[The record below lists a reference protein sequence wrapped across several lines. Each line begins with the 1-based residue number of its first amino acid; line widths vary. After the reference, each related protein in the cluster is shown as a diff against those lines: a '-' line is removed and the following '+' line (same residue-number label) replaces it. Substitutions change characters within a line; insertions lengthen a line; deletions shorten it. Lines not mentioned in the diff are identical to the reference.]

1 VTFVYS
7 VQYKCFHL
15 LTDPVIWL
23 ATIWVCCQFNRLQL
37 VLSRMKAG
45 GTSVLFLEPLWRG
58 NTCNCARIAYPAG
71 DFCESLIAPDDESI
85 FLRFTYRLAT
95 AAAVATCRN
104 CVRIIQC
111 GPKSKPLS
119 RISMKSY

>member
-1 VTFVYS
+1 MTFVYS

-23 ATIWVCCQFNRLQL
+23 ATIWVCCQFNRLQF

-45 GTSVLFLEPLWRG
+45 GTSVLFSEPLWRG
-58 NTCNCARIAYPAG
+58 NNCARIAYSAG
-71 DFCESLIAPDDESI
+71 DFCEPLIAPDDESI
-85 FLRFTYRLAT
+85 FLRFTYRLPT
-95 AAAVATCRN
+95 AAAVATCR
-104 CVRIIQC
+104 VHIIRR